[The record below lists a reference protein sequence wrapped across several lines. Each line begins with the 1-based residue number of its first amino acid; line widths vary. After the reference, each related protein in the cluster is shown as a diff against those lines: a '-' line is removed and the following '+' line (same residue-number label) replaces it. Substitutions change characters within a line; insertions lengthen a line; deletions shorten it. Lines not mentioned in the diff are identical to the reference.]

1 MYALFV
7 YQSGGECVYF
17 VGLPEW
23 GLNVY
28 ALLVYQNGIECVC
41 FVGLPEWR

>member
-1 MYALFV
+1 MFALLV
-7 YQSGGECVYF
+7 YQSGVECVCF

-28 ALLVYQNGIECVC
+28 ALL
-41 FVGLPEWR
+41 